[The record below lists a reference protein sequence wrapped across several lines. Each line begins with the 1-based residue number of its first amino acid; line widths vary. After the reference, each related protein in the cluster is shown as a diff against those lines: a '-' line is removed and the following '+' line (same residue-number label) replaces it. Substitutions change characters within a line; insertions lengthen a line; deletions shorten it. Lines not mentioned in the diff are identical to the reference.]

1 MSVDLGEG
9 VCEQIQHGT
18 AGKAAVLE
26 CKAEAEEGKE
36 EVRTEADLPP
46 LVEKRDRS
54 PAAVLAREGGGGGGL
69 CCVIGVGGG
78 DW

>member
-36 EVRTEADLPP
+36 EVRTEAEAAPHLPR
-46 LVEKRDRS
+46 VS
-54 PAAVLAREGGGGGGL
+54 VLRLHHDGSLHA
-69 CCVIGVGGG
+69 C
-78 DW
+78 